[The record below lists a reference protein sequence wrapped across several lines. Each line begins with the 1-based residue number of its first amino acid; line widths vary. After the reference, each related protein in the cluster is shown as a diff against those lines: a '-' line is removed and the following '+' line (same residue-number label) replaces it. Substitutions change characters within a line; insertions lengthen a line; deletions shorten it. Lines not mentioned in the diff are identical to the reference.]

1 MNTRFATVFA
11 ALCLTVMALA
21 SGRAAAQTKVTG
33 GGTVDSPGVY
43 FEFSVSARSDEG
55 GIVQIEFSE
64 QSKWQQVQYTV
75 TRFTAGPDPEKPE
88 TVYVTAVVTRS
99 TTSRFPVGQTADFG
113 FLDAKYRSD
122 TVYDGIAWSWT
133 GDFLFRPL
141 RRGNININF
150 NPGRGR

>member
-11 ALCLTVMALA
+11 ALCLTVMALG
-21 SGRAAAQTKVTG
+21 SGRAAHADTLVTG
-33 GGTVDSPGVY
+33 GGTVDSPGIY

-75 TRFTAGPDPEKPE
+75 TRFTVPPSPGM
-88 TVYVTAVVTRS
+88 VYVTAVVTRS

-141 RRGNININF
+141 RRGTININF